1 VSDTDNEIEEL
12 NERILELERDI
23 RELESEQDD
32 LSDRLDEAHDEI
44 RELEDASQSGTPIE
58 ITRRHI
64 VTLMDAI
71 EAYGGT
77 NSERADLAEVLR
89 CVEAME

>member
-1 VSDTDNEIEEL
+1 MSEIDAMKEEIERLKGKIADLEDEVENLRDENDEL
-12 NERILELERDI
+12 GRELEYHVAELER
-23 RELESEQDD
+23 R
-32 LSDRLDEAHDEI
+32 
-44 RELEDASQSGTPIE
+44 GTPIDL
-58 ITRRHI
+58 TRRHI

-89 CVEAME
+89 CVEAM

>member
-12 NERILELERDI
+12 KAEIESLEEQVSDLEIENEGL
-23 RELESEQDD
+23 Q
-32 LSDRLDEAHDEI
+32 DEI
-44 RELEDASQSGTPIE
+44 IGLEQEIEYLENQIAAQGKPIE

-89 CVEAME
+89 CVEAM